1 MIKLIVFDLDSTL
14 APLGK
19 PISEVTASHLRGYA
33 NNGIRIAIA
42 SGKPT
47 YYLCGLCRQASLPDT
62 ILIGEN
68 GATIEFGVDLPP
80 KTSVT
85 LPYSDAAKNTIDL
98 IRRELEEKLPHLWY
112 QPNRVVLTPFF
123 TSDED
128 ADKIALFLKKNEDS
142 ISDVIVY
149 RQCDCYDI
157 VPLGIDKGAGLAELC
172 RMLDITPNEVI
183 AVGDGINDAPMFDL
197 AGISLGINYRY
208 PENVSRNFP
217 AIDEALDFIDTL
229 IAQAK

>member
-33 NNGIRIAIA
+33 KNGIRIAIA

-47 YYLCGLCRQASLPDT
+47 YYLCGLCRQAALPDA

-68 GATIEFGVDLPP
+68 GAAIEFGVDLPP
-80 KTSVT
+80 KVSVT
-85 LPYSDAAKNTIDL
+85 LSQSDAAKNTIDL
-98 IRRELEEKLPHLWY
+98 IRRGLEEKLPHLWY
-112 QPNRVVLTPFF
+112 QPNRVALTPFF

-128 ADKIALFLKKNEDS
+128 ADKIALFLKENEDS

-157 VPLGIDKGAGLAELC
+157 VPAGIDKGAGLTALC
-172 RMLDITPNEVI
+172 RMLSISTDDVI
-183 AVGDGINDAPMFDL
+183 AVGDGINDGPMFRV

-208 PENVSRNFP
+208 PEKVSRNFS
-217 AIDEALDFIDTL
+217 AIDEALDYIDSL
-229 IAQAK
+229 IAREK